1 MKNVL
6 FCVVMGLLLI
16 GCSQNDEIINQESEK
31 LVSKAAASE
40 YYISPTSVT
49 LRPYSLTAPGRDS
62 ALITIEGGS
71 SLWGAPEWTTD
82 SRLLYDATVAPGGK
96 SYSFAIYAAGDQP
109 YGKVKVVVNGI
120 NVGIVTVYTGGNGS
134 GSGSGYDSTILDAIS
149 DVDLQ

>member
-1 MKNVL
+1 M
-6 FCVVMGLLLI
+6 
-16 GCSQNDEIINQESEK
+16 
-31 LVSKAAASE
+31 
-40 YYISPTSVT
+40 
-49 LRPYSLTAPGRDS
+49 
-62 ALITIEGGS
+62 
-71 SLWGAPEWTTD
+71 
-82 SRLLYDATVAPGGK
+82 LYDATVAPGGK